1 MESTRSG
8 CFGARLDQ
16 RAASGWKLPATFARL
31 LSSRRSQDQCSALP
45 RAAGLPCQPGWGVP
59 LPSSGSSG
67 ERERGWLALLEVLA
81 SSAPKRE
88 RASEGSSPQGN
99 HLHQPRVLSPN
110 KRAEHPGLQGGLSR
124 PQGLRGPGTFTA
136 GGKSLLQ
143 AKQAVGAGRNKKAL
157 PGRGLCSARET
168 GTLDRAPKAF
178 RPQQGWPDPTLPS
191 RGCA

>member
-16 RAASGWKLPATFARL
+16 RADSGWKLPATFARL
-31 LSSRRSQDQCSALP
+31 LSSHRSEDQCSALP

-59 LPSSGSSG
+59 LPSSGASG
-67 ERERGWLALLEVLA
+67 KRERGWLALLEVLA

-88 RASEGSSPQGN
+88 RASGGSSPQGN
-99 HLHQPRVLSPN
+99 HLHQPRALSPN
-110 KRAEHPGLQGGLSR
+110 KWAEHPEHPGLQGGLSR

-143 AKQAVGAGRNKKAL
+143 AKQAAGAGRNKKAL

-168 GTLDRAPKAF
+168 RTLDRVPKAF
-178 RPQQGWPDPTLPS
+178 QPQQRWPDPTLPS
-191 RGCA
+191 

>member
-1 MESTRSG
+1 M
-8 CFGARLDQ
+8 
-16 RAASGWKLPATFARL
+16 
-31 LSSRRSQDQCSALP
+31 P

-99 HLHQPRVLSPN
+99 HLHQPLVLSPN

>member
-59 LPSSGSSG
+59 FLPVAPQVRGRGGGWPCWRSWLLVLPRGS
-67 ERERGWLALLEVLA
+67 EQVRGPVL
-81 SSAPKRE
+81 
-88 RASEGSSPQGN
+88 RATIF
-99 HLHQPRVLSPN
+99 HQPRVLSPN